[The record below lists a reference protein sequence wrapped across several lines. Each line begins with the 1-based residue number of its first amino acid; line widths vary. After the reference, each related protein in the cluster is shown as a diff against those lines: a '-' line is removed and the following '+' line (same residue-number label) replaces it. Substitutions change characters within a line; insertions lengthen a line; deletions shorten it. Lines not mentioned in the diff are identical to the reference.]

1 MITVHLV
8 QFVLEAIIVAHLLQ
22 VAPTV
27 ISVQDIVLVV
37 LVVTPVMAALE
48 VVWVVFINAIFV
60 MINVFFLI
68 INPNLY
74 IVLHYQL
81 GSFRDQ

>member
-1 MITVHLV
+1 MIAVHLV
-8 QFVLEAIIVAHLLQ
+8 QFVLEAFIVAHILQ

-48 VVWVVFINAIFV
+48 VVLVAFINAMFV
-60 MINVFFLI
+60 IMSVF
-68 INPNLY
+68 
-74 IVLHYQL
+74 
-81 GSFRDQ
+81 

>member
-1 MITVHLV
+1 MIAVHLV
-8 QFVLEAIIVAHLLQ
+8 QFVLEAIIVAHILQ

-48 VVWVVFINAIFV
+48 VVWVVFINAMLV
-60 MINVFFLI
+60 MINVF
-68 INPNLY
+68 
-74 IVLHYQL
+74 
-81 GSFRDQ
+81 

>member
-8 QFVLEAIIVAHLLQ
+8 QFVLEAIIVAHILQ

-48 VVWVVFINAIFV
+48 AVWVVFINAIFV
-60 MINVFFLI
+60 IMNVI
-68 INPNLY
+68 
-74 IVLHYQL
+74 
-81 GSFRDQ
+81 

>member
-1 MITVHLV
+1 MIAVHLV
-8 QFVLEAIIVAHLLQ
+8 QFVREVLIIAHILQ
-22 VAPTV
+22 VV
-27 ISVQDIVLVV
+27 IAVIPVQDIVLVV

-48 VVWVVFINAIFV
+48 VVRVVFINAILV

>member
-1 MITVHLV
+1 MIAVHLV
-8 QFVLEAIIVAHLLQ
+8 QFVLEALIVAHILQ

-48 VVWVVFINAIFV
+48 VVLVAFINV
-60 MINVFFLI
+60 MLVIVNVI
-68 INPNLY
+68 
-74 IVLHYQL
+74 
-81 GSFRDQ
+81 

>member
-1 MITVHLV
+1 MIAVHLV
-8 QFVLEAIIVAHLLQ
+8 QFVLKAIIVAHILQ

-48 VVWVVFINAIFV
+48 VVWVVVINATLV
-60 MINVFFLI
+60 MINVF
-68 INPNLY
+68 
-74 IVLHYQL
+74 
-81 GSFRDQ
+81 